1 MQTQSYETDYL
12 FLSQAEVERRGGCIY
27 QLDPNIGP
35 QTHESLTGPTG
46 SLCITFLDKQEKQD
60 QTSDN

>member
-1 MQTQSYETDYL
+1 MQTQSYETDYP

-27 QLDPNIGP
+27 RLDPNIGP

-46 SLCITFLDKQEKQD
+46 SLCIP
-60 QTSDN
+60 